1 MHCFFNYFDKY
12 LIIDLMIL
20 LSATSGITSIT
31 SFTTV
36 IGAPVEIKSASFSL
50 TFSITTEIVK
60 KYEKQ
65 HDIKRKSRTRFLG

>member
-65 HDIKRKSRTRFLG
+65 NELKEKASQDF

>member
-12 LIIDLMIL
+12 LIINLMIL

-65 HDIKRKSRTRFLG
+65 NELKEKASQDF

>member
-1 MHCFFNYFDKY
+1 
-12 LIIDLMIL
+12 MIL

-65 HDIKRKSRTRFLG
+65 NELKEKASQDF